1 MNTYPMNNPG
11 QQGKV
16 YPG

>member
-11 QQGKV
+11 HQEKA